1 LLAAGD
7 VTAGVV
13 GLALATISPPLGLP
27 LGLGLYVVLEDA
39 NGYALFGATMFYLG
53 MTLALVREASLARRS
68 WCCPR

>member
-1 LLAAGD
+1 VRRSTSATAPQLLAAGD

-39 NGYALFGATMFYLG
+39 NGYALFGATIF
-53 MTLALVREASLARRS
+53 TSA
-68 WCCPR
+68 